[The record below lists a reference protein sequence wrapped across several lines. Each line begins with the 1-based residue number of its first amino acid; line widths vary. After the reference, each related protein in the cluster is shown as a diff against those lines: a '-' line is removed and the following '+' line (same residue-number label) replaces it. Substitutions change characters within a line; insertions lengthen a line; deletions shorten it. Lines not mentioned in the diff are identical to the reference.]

1 MDQQLANL
9 RAAALKSAEAKRRAE
24 AGERSSSSAPVAAN
38 EPSQGHKGH
47 DVPKAKMAETNTD
60 ALRVK
65 DSSVANTDTREKEK
79 EKGKEKERDKEKE
92 KEKEKESERRR
103 EASAERQISLG
114 TQISNVFP
122 LETCG
127 GFISLPVKALSSSK
141 EEEGHVFQ
149 KPPKPVVT
157 DDPIPKGIPLTL
169 RPMGGKVFVDL
180 TVEDSPAAEPS
191 SWLDDDSELQHITD
205 TEGMVNTHTHT
216 HSAYIHKEKY
226 PITLAL
232 IC

>member
-1 MDQQLANL
+1 VDQQLANL

-24 AGERSSSSAPVAAN
+24 AGESSFSSAPVAAK
-38 EPSQGHKGH
+38 EPSQGHKGQ
-47 DVPKAKMAETNTD
+47 DVPQARRTEKNTD
-60 ALRVK
+60 ASRVK
-65 DSSVANTDTREKEK
+65 DSRVANKETRGKEK
-79 EKGKEKERDKEKE
+79 EKEKERDKEKE
-92 KEKEKESERRR
+92 KEKEREKESERRR

-141 EEEGHVFQ
+141 DEGHVFQ
-149 KPPKPVVT
+149 KPPKPVLT